1 MDPPLPDP
9 ETLTLQM
16 DERIVLTAKK
26 FDLRLDFL
34 YHSDQGTTEYGQ
46 HRAALVRQFINSS
59 VTAKRVTIVRGDVQQ
74 YSFSIVSGGGYVAK
88 TKGILTTLAFDGTSF
103 TEYYGDGHQ
112 LIYQAQ
118 SQVGNPVV
126 HQLMVNVE
134 PAGTRQTFA
143 YGTGTE
149 AGLLKTIEVNDG
161 NLVTFNYGPGTN
173 TSLLYTLEDWGA
185 RIWTYQYDVNDCYT
199 TVTQP
204 SGCITKY
211 GIDAFQRVKTR
222 QNPQGFLATY
232 TYSGTDGKIFKA
244 TVADGARFYNLDSVD
259 NSYTAETLPNGA
271 IVTYNGAGLPGSIQT
286 PDGTTT
292 VVNYDANDI
301 ESARIAPSGSLGT
314 TLYDSSGLATS
325 YKDPLGY
332 ITSYSHD
339 SYGNLTKIQYP
350 DNAVVTNIYEGSVQ
364 LTCSPRARIRLETS
378 LLTPTQTGS

>member
-1 MDPPLPDP
+1 M
-9 ETLTLQM
+9 
-16 DERIVLTAKK
+16 
-26 FDLRLDFL
+26 
-34 YHSDQGTTEYGQ
+34 
-46 HRAALVRQFINSS
+46 
-59 VTAKRVTIVRGDVQQ
+59 
-74 YSFSIVSGGGYVAK
+74 AK

-185 RIWTYQYDVNDCYT
+185 RIWTYQYDVNDCCT

-232 TYSGTDGKIFKA
+232 AYSGSGGQMFKA
-244 TVADGARFYNLDSVD
+244 TVADGARFYHFDDVD

-301 ESARIAPSGSLGT
+301 ESAKDSPFWEPGNDPVRLLGLSHKLQRPSRIHHLVQPRQLRKLDEDPISGQRGCHEHLRGIGLNSLALHEQGST
-314 TLYDSSGLATS
+314 WERHFLLLHKRASEHGGRSTRVGDEL
-325 YKDPLGY
+325 PL
-332 ITSYSHD
+332 
-339 SYGNLTKIQYP
+339 
-350 DNAVVTNIYEGSVQ
+350 
-364 LTCSPRARIRLETS
+364 
-378 LLTPTQTGS
+378 